1 MPRRLIVSLIL
12 ILSPFLL
19 LEGGARLVVWA
30 YGRWV
35 NPFEERQFARDSV
48 VTRRNVYLRY
58 DFVKGRTGFVS
69 YDRAHINSLGFRG
82 PEFSPVKQPG
92 ELRVVCLGN
101 SVTFGW
107 GVSADSLTYPARLER
122 WLWARYPNRLI
133 RVINAGM
140 PRFNSHDILGV
151 LLQKVV
157 PLHPDIVV
165 ILSGWNDLEDGIV
178 GVPDQPVSA
187 RLALSRTYAVI
198 DRGLWVAARY
208 SEFVSLLRRG
218 IGYLLVQL
226 PGTPVA
232 EGEYDTVIAA
242 LERWPK
248 TDRLDPA
255 GLATFR
261 RALEATVD
269 VCRRHQIRPVLL
281 TWPNFFHEGLS
292 QAEKRVL
299 LGHLLKFPNLSYR
312 GWLRA
317 ITACNETI
325 RSVARTE
332 GVMCIDV
339 ANVEDYRLFRDAAHL
354 TEVGYDR
361 LGRRV
366 AEGLPIE

>member
-1 MPRRLIVSLIL
+1 MSRRLIVSLIL
-12 ILSPFLL
+12 ILSPFFL
-19 LEGGARLVVWA
+19 LEGGARLVVWGYA
-30 YGRWV
+30 RWV

-48 VTRRNVYLRY
+48 VTRRYVYLRY

-122 WLWARYPNRLI
+122 WLRARYPNQPL

-157 PLHPDIVV
+157 PLQPDIVV
-165 ILSGWNDLEDGIV
+165 ILSGWNDLEDSIV
-178 GVPDQPVSA
+178 GRPDPPLPA
-187 RLALSRTYAVI
+187 RLFLSSPYMTI
-198 DRGLWVAARY
+198 DRGLSAAARY
-208 SEFVSLLRRG
+208 SEFVSFLRRG
-218 IGYLLVQL
+218 IGYLLAQL
-226 PGTPVA
+226 PGTPLA
-232 EGEYDTVIAA
+232 EGEYDVVIAA
-242 LERWPK
+242 VERWPK

-269 VCRRHQIRPVLL
+269 VCRRHHVQPVLL

-299 LGHLLKFPNLSYR
+299 LSQLLQFPNLSYR

-332 GVMCIDV
+332 GVVCIDV
-339 ANVEDYRLFRDAAHL
+339 ANVGDSRLFRDAVHL
-354 TEVGYDR
+354 TETGYDR

-366 AEGLPIE
+366 AEGLPVE